1 VHFEAG
7 YVPAHQDPAV
17 FAQALR
23 AIGEPLMDKP
33 ASEISMARLLA
44 QLLQVTEQF
53 DMRTQPQL
61 LLLQKTMVV
70 VEGVARTLNPH
81 LNMWAAS
88 EPVVR
93 GWIEERLGPQGR
105 IEEAAEGAQ
114 AVGRL
119 IGALPEV
126 LREAQR
132 TAEMLGAMAE
142 RGGIRLDPET
152 TEDLAEA
159 QARHGRSSR
168 IALWVG
174 AVALAVVAI
183 AALAGA
189 L

>member
-1 VHFEAG
+1 
-7 YVPAHQDPAV
+7 
-17 FAQALR
+17 
-23 AIGEPLMDKP
+23 MDKP

-70 VEGVARTLNPH
+70 VEGVARSLNPD
-81 LNMWAAS
+81 LNMWAAA

-93 GWIEERLGPQGR
+93 GWIEERLGAQGR
-105 IEEAAEGAQ
+105 IEDAAVGAQ
-114 AVGRL
+114 AFGRL

-126 LREAQR
+126 LHEAER
-132 TAEMLGAMAE
+132 TARMLGAMAE

-152 TEDLAEA
+152 IEDLAQA
-159 QARHGRSSR
+159 QSRHGRSGR

-174 AVALAVVAI
+174 ALALAAI
-183 AALAGA
+183 AAAA
-189 L
+189 LIEAL